1 MTKKLELRFVTGE
14 GKSRVIGI
22 NSPILDLAPEIV
34 EKAMDTIIAQD
45 MFEVEGVKLYTR
57 TKGARYVTRTVEDI
71 FEVE

>member
-22 NSPILDLAPEIV
+22 NNPILDLAPEIV
-34 EKAMDTIIAQD
+34 GEAMDTIIAQD